1 MFLVPHPAD
10 PHLGIHQPRKL
21 SFFHTKN
28 QADLGGVEKSI
39 KRSNRF
45 MRSRTSIEVG
55 NQAAQREK
63 EIK

>member
-21 SFFHTKN
+21 SFFHKKN

-55 NQAAQREK
+55 N
-63 EIK
+63 